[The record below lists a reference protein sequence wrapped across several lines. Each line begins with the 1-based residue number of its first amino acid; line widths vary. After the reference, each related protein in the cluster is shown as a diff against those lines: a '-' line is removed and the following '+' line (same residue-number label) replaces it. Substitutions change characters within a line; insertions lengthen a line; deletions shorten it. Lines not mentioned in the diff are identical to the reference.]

1 MQPRLKETIEKEIQP
16 KLEGLWNKLITWL
29 KRSKELGT
37 KLVILDGQNRIKYA
51 LAPFRYDGLPIT
63 LRYNGE
69 EHINVKYEELEENVK
84 EQINNHLFR
93 VSVVVGGDVTKV
105 VDKLININDGEP
117 WSEHER
123 RDVLWTSVSFNIAQV
138 STEPLVK
145 KLHTKTLKHIWSA
158 AYALDKK

>member
-1 MQPRLKETIEKEIQP
+1 M
-16 KLEGLWNKLITWL
+16 ITWL

-51 LAPFRYDGLPIT
+51 RAPFRYVGLPIT

-84 EQINNHLFR
+84 EQINNHFFR
-93 VSVVVGGDVTKV
+93 VSVVVSGDVTKV

-123 RDVLWTSVSFNIAQV
+123 RDVLWTSVSTCPVF
-138 STEPLVK
+138 
-145 KLHTKTLKHIWSA
+145 
-158 AYALDKK
+158 